1 MDRSLFP
8 LHDLR
13 LRFALSTFHPE
24 TNLFIQ
30 QMTCRA
36 LQAEPLP
43 GYERIY
49 SSCSVQTRPLYF
61 LDPEE
66 FEGKSAKS
74 VKQCLAAKF
83 GVTRFKQK
91 LLEEGSDGWRSQKMS
106 HAFVKVQ
113 LVILDFWPPDKQQDQ
128 PTNGLCIKREQFG
141 CN

>member
-1 MDRSLFP
+1 MEVCS
-8 LHDLR
+8 
-13 LRFALSTFHPE
+13 AVSGE
-24 TNLFIQ
+24 TL
-30 QMTCRA
+30 A
-36 LQAEPLP
+36 
-43 GYERIY
+43 
-49 SSCSVQTRPLYF
+49 F

-91 LLEEGSDGWRSQKMS
+91 LLEEGSHGWRSQKMS
-106 HAFVKVQ
+106 QAFVKVQ
-113 LVILDFWPPDKQQDQ
+113 LVILDFWPPDEQQDQ